1 MPDSNLIVYLTI
13 IASVLICV
21 FFVIFRKL
29 FKLSSTIK
37 LVFMSIII
45 TILVIIALAAIYSVA
60 NNEFEYLNVEKYSI
74 SGKVQSLN
82 GDTIIIYVTS
92 TTNDKIKGNVKLK
105 VNDTTA
111 FFSQKDSSNLVRISM
126 KEIIPT
132 NKVEVTCSYDKSH
145 DIITAIKIVVK

>member
-1 MPDSNLIVYLTI
+1 MPVSNLIVYLTI
-13 IASVLICV
+13 IALVLVCM
-21 FFVIFRKL
+21 FFVIFKKL
-29 FKLSSTIK
+29 FKLSSTLK
-37 LVFMSIII
+37 LVLMSIII
-45 TILVIIALAAIYSVA
+45 TILIIVAVVAIYSVA
-60 NNEFEYLNVEKYSI
+60 SNEFEYLNVEKYSI

-82 GDTIIIYVTS
+82 SDTIVIYVTS

-111 FFSQKDSSNLVRISM
+111 FFSQKDSSNLVRISIN
-126 KEIIPT
+126 EIIPT

>member
-45 TILVIIALAAIYSVA
+45 TILVIIALVAIYSVA
-60 NNEFEYLNVEKYSI
+60 SNEFEYLNVEKYSI

-145 DIITAIKIVVK
+145 DIITVIKIVVK